1 MQSGGAVIRVGMAEA
16 EACRAPGTL
25 ITCGL
30 GSCVGVTLYD
40 PIAKVGGM
48 CHVMLPDS
56 TQARVTENRAKFAD
70 TAIPDMLARLQ
81 GLGGRRERLVVKVA
95 GGAQMF
101 SFGKT
106 DDRFAIGRR
115 NAEAVRQAL
124 DQAGLRVHAED
135 TGGNHGRT
143 MILDVSSGKV
153 TIRTIEG
160 GEAEL

>member
-1 MQSGGAVIRVGMAEA
+1 MAESD
-16 EACRAPGTL
+16 ACRAPGTL

-30 GSCVGVTLYD
+30 GSCIGVTLYD
-40 PIAKVGGM
+40 PVAKLGGM

-56 TQARVTENRAKFAD
+56 AQARVTENRAKFAD
-70 TAIPDMLARLQ
+70 TAIPDMLSRLQ
-81 GLGGRRERLVVKVA
+81 GMGGRKERFIVKVA

-101 SFGKT
+101 SFGKS

-115 NAEAVRQAL
+115 NAEAVKQAL
-124 DQAGLRVHAED
+124 GQAGIRVSAQD

-143 MILDVSSGKV
+143 MIFDVYSGKV